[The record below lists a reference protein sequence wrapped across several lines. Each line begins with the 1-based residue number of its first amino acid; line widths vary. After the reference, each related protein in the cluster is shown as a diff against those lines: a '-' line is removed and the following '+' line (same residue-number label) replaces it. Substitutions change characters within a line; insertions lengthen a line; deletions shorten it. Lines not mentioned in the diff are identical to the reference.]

1 MQRSVRKP
9 GGILANVLIY
19 LFLLLICLTCVLP
32 FVHVLA
38 KSLSNEAFVIARRV
52 FLWPKGFTFSAYSK
66 VLYDQSIIRSMYVS
80 VVMTTLFALLG
91 LFLTLCAA
99 YPLSRK
105 HLKGRTLFTFM
116 IMITL
121 YFHGGIIP
129 DYLLIHRLGLLETLP
144 SLILPLAFSAYNLL
158 IMKTSLQAGF
168 SESLEESARIE
179 GANYIRILWSL
190 VIPLSKPIITTIAL
204 FLAVGRWNAYQDALF
219 YIKQSTDLR
228 PMQLKLYYLIVAA
241 TENFQS
247 SETVVAVRTNPE
259 VLKAA
264 CVMFATVPILCI
276 YPFVQRYFVQGIMI
290 GAVKG

>member
-1 MQRSVRKP
+1 M
-9 GGILANVLIY
+9 
-19 LFLLLICLTCVLP
+19 
-32 FVHVLA
+32 LA
-38 KSLSNEAFVIARRV
+38 KSLSNEAYVIARKV
-52 FLWPKGFTFSAYSK
+52 FLWPQGFTLSAYGK
-66 VLYDQSIIRSMYVS
+66 VLYDQSIVRSMYVS
-80 VVMTTLFALLG
+80 VLMTALFTLLG
-91 LFLTLCAA
+91 LFLTVCAA

-105 HLKGRTLFTFM
+105 HLKGRSFFTFM
-116 IMITL
+116 IMLTL
-121 YFHGGIIP
+121 YFNGGIIP
-129 DYLLIHRLGLLETLP
+129 DYLLIHKLGMLESLS

-158 IMKTSLQAGF
+158 IMKTALQSSF
-168 SESLEESARIE
+168 PDSLEEAARIE
-179 GANYIRILWSL
+179 GAGYLRILWSL
-190 VIPLSKPIITTIAL
+190 VIPLSKPIIVTIAL

-219 YIKQSTDLR
+219 YIKQRADLR

-264 CVMFATVPILCI
+264 CVMFATVPILCV